1 MAGFEVV
8 ARVAHPELGLLA
20 PDQFLKGADEDD
32 LLKLSHLAPVTA
44 LKASAHFRQ
53 SGVALVLAINISV
66 ENLLRLP
73 IADLVAVHRPPDNDW
88 PGLLLEV
95 PQRQVVNKIELLK
108 SRFLKLKQSGVL
120 IAIDNFGRGS
130 TSLDILNQIPFAEV
144 KIDCELM
151 ENCAADAGKANIC
164 KTLIQMARNF
174 GSQAVAI
181 GISSEADLRMIRNLG
196 CDMGQGFLLG
206 KPMDAQRID
215 ALIASFK
222 SQKTAWLYRLS
233 AGRPRAAS
241 GSAFAPK
248 SDV

>member
-20 PDQFLKGADEDD
+20 PDQFLKGAEEDD
-32 LLKLSHLAPVTA
+32 LLKLSHL
-44 LKASAHFRQ
+44 
-53 SGVALVLAINISV
+53 ALVLAINISV

-95 PQRQVVNKIELLK
+95 PQRQFVNKIELLK

-144 KIDCELM
+144 KIDC
-151 ENCAADAGKANIC
+151 
-164 KTLIQMARNF
+164 
-174 GSQAVAI
+174 
-181 GISSEADLRMIRNLG
+181 
-196 CDMGQGFLLG
+196 
-206 KPMDAQRID
+206 
-215 ALIASFK
+215 
-222 SQKTAWLYRLS
+222 
-233 AGRPRAAS
+233 
-241 GSAFAPK
+241 
-248 SDV
+248 